1 MTSTCK
7 RTLALLDVENLLRRW
22 PDDACS
28 RDYEYVIARAAAI
41 TGLTRSADVVI
52 GVGNRNRVGV
62 FAARQAWP
70 GAALRCRAGRDG
82 GELSLL
88 HHAFD
93 LDAIERT
100 YDRVVIGSGDFLF
113 AEFAETL
120 TERSVRSVVVAW
132 RHKLSRRLR
141 RAASEVRFMD
151 SELAIGAVEIRPAGL
166 RAA

>member
-7 RTLALLDVENLLRRW
+7 RTLALLDIENLLRRW

-41 TGLTRSADVVI
+41 TGLARSADVVI
-52 GVGNRNRVGV
+52 GVGNRNCVGL
-62 FAARQAWP
+62 FAARHAWP
-70 GAALRCRAGRDG
+70 GAALRCRSGRDG

-88 HHAFD
+88 DHAFD

-100 YDRVVIGSGDFLF
+100 YDCVVIGSGDFLF
-113 AEFAETL
+113 AEFLETL
-120 TERSVRSVVVAW
+120 TERSVRSVVISW

-141 RAASEVRFMD
+141 NAATEVRFMD
-151 SELAIGAVEIRPAGL
+151 SEIRTGALGELLAA
-166 RAA
+166 